1 MKTIPELVEAT
12 KQHEERRHLPTSQVG
27 TIRVDLEHREQ
38 KTLDA
43 TYKSDFGEFQFV
55 IDEPALRGGLNLAP
69 PPLGYFVT
77 GAGA

>member
-12 KQHEERRHLPTSQVG
+12 KQHEERRHLQTGQVG

-43 TYKSDFGEFQFV
+43 TYRSEFGEFQFV
-55 IDEPALRGGLNLAP
+55 IDEPAIRGGLSLAA
-69 PPLGYFVT
+69 PPLGYFVA